1 MDLGLGVVIGI
12 AVVIAM
18 TVLLGRSRAK
28 NEPKPKRGSLPGTGF
43 RTIHANY
50 DSGGSGGGHFTQY
63 RVPKDPQDY
72 AKAMMPKSKG
82 NAK

>member
-1 MDLGLGVVIGI
+1 MEHAIVISI
-12 AVVIAM
+12 AV
-18 TVLLGRSRAK
+18 TVFVVLVALLAWSRSK
-28 NEPKPKRGSLPGTGF
+28 NEPQPKRGSHPGIGY

-50 DSGGSGGGHFTQY
+50 DSGGPGGGHSTQY